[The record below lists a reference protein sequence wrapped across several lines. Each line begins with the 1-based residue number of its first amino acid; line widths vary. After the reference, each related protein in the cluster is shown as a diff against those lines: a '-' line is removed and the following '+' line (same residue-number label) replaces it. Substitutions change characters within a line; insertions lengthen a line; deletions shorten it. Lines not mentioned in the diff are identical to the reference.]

1 MFTWVSSHLLQ
12 RVLAQLMDQTAEVWN
27 NGSFPNKEIVN
38 EVNQTRHQYTL
49 CLLYKTLSCSWQ
61 TTEIKTWMM
70 HWSNDELCLVYGNKE
85 QRNNSNWI
93 WIFKFKFN
101 FKIPKAHWDFE
112 HRWKKLGF
120 HRILRLPE
128 EHGLGR
134 WIRYHSHQDLGNK
147 HLGFK
152 ILQNVSAR
160 DNQPALCIF
169 MMNVVS
175 PPEDGQ
181 NIWHW
186 RCWWTG
192 TVY

>member
-1 MFTWVSSHLLQ
+1 MFTWLSSHLLH
-12 RVLAQLMDQTAEVWN
+12 RVLAQLMDQTAEVRN

-38 EVNQTRHQYTL
+38 EVNQYTL

-93 WIFKFKFN
+93 WIFKFKLKSQKHIGILN
-101 FKIPKAHWDFE
+101 TGGKSWASTESWGCQRSMDWADGYGIIP
-112 HRWKKLGF
+112 
-120 HRILRLPE
+120 
-128 EHGLGR
+128 
-134 WIRYHSHQDLGNK
+134 IRTLWNK

-152 ILQNVSAR
+152 ILQNVSVR
-160 DNQPALCIF
+160 DNQPASCIF

-181 NIWHW
+181 NIWCW
-186 RCWWTG
+186 RTG

>member
-38 EVNQTRHQYTL
+38 EVNQTRRQYTL

-93 WIFKFKFN
+93 WIFKFKLKSQKHIGILN
-101 FKIPKAHWDFE
+101 TGGKSWASTESWGCQRSMDWADGYGIIP
-112 HRWKKLGF
+112 
-120 HRILRLPE
+120 
-128 EHGLGR
+128 
-134 WIRYHSHQDLGNK
+134 IRTWGT
-147 HLGFK
+147 
-152 ILQNVSAR
+152 
-160 DNQPALCIF
+160 
-169 MMNVVS
+169 
-175 PPEDGQ
+175 
-181 NIWHW
+181 NIWAL
-186 RCWWTG
+186 RFSRMFQCVTISRRRASSWWMWSLPLRMDRTYG
-192 TVY
+192 AGGAGGQGQCIN